1 MSVCGKILSACWRR
15 GIVFFYFDSFCSHGE
30 TSRDQKRKP
39 RFDFIKQSLNLP
51 LFLVR
56 RALQITDCTV
66 PEATYCLVAQEVTF
80 KDFFFFKEKKR
91 HLFPRILATDLASER
106 DAQIFALRKLPIPH
120 HKFMFIFNTYIWN
133 NEVQYWESK
142 YYFKQSESGGFIR
155 SSWNHCL
162 SHGHNMILDLGGAS
176 QTNATPSN
184 QLKFPQRWV
193 P

>member
-1 MSVCGKILSACWRR
+1 MLEKGDSILLLWQLLQSWRNQQRSEEETQIWFHKTVFEPSSLPGEESLANNRLHSTR
-15 GIVFFYFDSFCSHGE
+15 GY
-30 TSRDQKRKP
+30 
-39 RFDFIKQSLNLP
+39 L
-51 LFLVR
+51 LFGGPGGNF
-56 RALQITDCTV
+56 QG
-66 PEATYCLVAQEVTF
+66 
-80 KDFFFFKEKKR
+80 FFFFKEKKW